1 MNAFSLFGRY
11 AKDLSAATLFIL
23 ILEYLALSFYML
35 KALWAHFDVP
45 GYTHLRE
52 VIYCLFVLIT
62 CGIRLVFLIL
72 SPANQ
77 PDYIYII
84 IDSAS
89 FFTSLTAFSSVAYN
103 WVYILICCKFDKT
116 ESYKLY
122 LTRYARIFFSLLNV
136 LIYSIYIALITLFRL
151 NIQLHFIGTNLS
163 WTLHL
168 YGGISAVLMQGI
180 LLVTG
185 YKLIKVIS
193 PFTSL
198 SPNKLIFLVLVSL
211 VLLSYRMVILI
222 TYLSVPDIFSKR
234 LESDIEGFLLSLHLN
249 LIEILPFYTFYSAVK
264 LWHRVLNKS
273 YVDSY
278 CLIINQLNMNEQ
290 ISLEHT

>member
-1 MNAFSLFGRY
+1 MNDFSLFGKY
-11 AKDLSAATLFIL
+11 AKDLSAVTLFLL
-23 ILEYLALSFYML
+23 IIEYLALFLYML
-35 KALWAHFDVP
+35 KALWVHFGIP
-45 GYTHLRE
+45 GYKHLRE
-52 VIYCLFVLIT
+52 IIYCLFVMLT
-62 CGIRLVFLIL
+62 CGIRVIFLML

-103 WVYILICCKFDKT
+103 WVYILICCKFDRT
-116 ESYKLY
+116 ESHRLN
-122 LTRYARIFFSLLNV
+122 LTQHARIFFILANV

-163 WTLHL
+163 STLHL
-168 YGGISAVLMQGI
+168 YGGISAILMQGI
-180 LLVTG
+180 LLIAG

-211 VLLSYRMVILI
+211 ALLSYRLGILI
-222 TYLSVPDIFSKR
+222 TFLSAPDLFINV

-249 LIEILPFYTFYSAVK
+249 LIDILPFYTFYSSVK

-278 CLIINQLNMNEQ
+278 CLIINQLNMNDQ